1 MLGGRTFL
9 QWLHLSEQ
17 SLTIAGGIILFLIAI
32 RMVFPRP
39 EGSSA
44 IRRGARALPR
54 AARDSV
60 DRGSVGARHRDA
72 DGVARSGA
80 DRQLGRSR

>member
-1 MLGGRTFL
+1 VRAAYVILVAFMLGGRTFL

-39 EGSSA
+39 EGVF
-44 IRRGARALPR
+44 G
-54 AARDSV
+54 
-60 DRGSVGARHRDA
+60 DRP
-72 DGVARSGA
+72 ARSHFSCRSPFRRSPGP
-80 DRQLGRSR
+80 RRSRR